1 MLRVSFIDFLNAVP
15 LGWDFLY
22 GSSQRAFEILYDVPS
37 QCARHM
43 ETGEADVGLIPVI
56 EYQRIA
62 GLRILSDIS
71 IASQR
76 EARSVLF
83 ASRMPIR
90 QVRSVALDPSSRTS
104 VALLK
109 ILFQKSYQNS
119 DVRYF
124 SGPPDAVRI
133 PEGADAALLIGNPA
147 LRLRREGLH
156 VYDLANE
163 WFRWTG
169 LPFVFAFWAV
179 RSGVSMSRTDKER
192 FYRSRQAGLENVEEI
207 ARIYSERLQID
218 RPEIVRYLTR
228 NLDFHLDGRNLQGL
242 THFYRLAAECGLIDE
257 VRQPEFV

>member
-22 GSSQRAFEILYDVPS
+22 GSSQQTFKILYDVPS

-43 ETGEADVGLIPVI
+43 ESGEADVGLIPVI

-71 IASQR
+71 IASHR

-83 ASRMPIR
+83 ASRKPIQ

-109 ILFQKSYQNS
+109 ILFQKSYRNH

-124 SGPPDAVRI
+124 PAQPDAVQI
-133 PEGADAALLIGNPA
+133 PGDADAALVIGNPA
-147 LRLRREGLH
+147 LRLCREGLH

-163 WFRWTG
+163 WFEWTG

-179 RSGVSMSRTDKER
+179 RGAVSLSRSDKQR
-192 FYRSRQAGLENVEEI
+192 FYKSREAGLKNVEEI
-207 ARIYSERLQID
+207 ARIYSERLQIGQD
-218 RPEIVRYLTR
+218 EIVRYLTR
-228 NLDFHLDGRNLQGL
+228 NLDFELDGRNLQGL